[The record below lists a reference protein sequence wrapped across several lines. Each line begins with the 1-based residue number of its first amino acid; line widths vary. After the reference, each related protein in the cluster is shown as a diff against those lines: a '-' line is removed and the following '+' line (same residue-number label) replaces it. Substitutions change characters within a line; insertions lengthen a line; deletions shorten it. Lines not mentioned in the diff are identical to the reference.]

1 MKDQICL
8 RVNLALFD
16 GEGTAGETGALPAP
30 QGEGGDLSPAPEA
43 APGPETGSVRT
54 STPGEQTGERDPEGE
69 KAWRIEW
76 LRRERDGLLQ
86 KREEQLRRDRVGQQA
101 RRWHREGELTGRVYP
116 QFDMGRELD
125 DPLFR
130 NLLRAGIPVRQAY
143 ETTHMEDIKALLAQQ
158 VARQT
163 EKRVVDAI
171 RAKGS
176 RPAENGTAGQ
186 SAFTVKQDVSKL
198 SRQDRAEIAR
208 RVQRGE
214 TGIRF

>member
-1 MKDQICL
+1 MKDQIEL
-8 RVNLALFD
+8 KVNLALFN
-16 GEGTAGETGALPAP
+16 GEVGEDAAPSGESETLPTESETADAPASGPGEKTGA
-30 QGEGGDLSPAPEA
+30 
-43 APGPETGSVRT
+43 
-54 STPGEQTGERDPEGE
+54 RDPEAE
-69 KAWRIEW
+69 KARRMEW
-76 LRRERDGLLQ
+76 LRREGERLLQ
-86 KREEQLRRDRVGQQA
+86 KREEQLRRERVGRQA
-101 RRWHREGELTGRVYP
+101 RRWYREGELTGRIYP

-125 DPLFR
+125 NPLFQT
-130 NLLRAGIPVRQAY
+130 LLRAGVPVRQAY
-143 ETTHMEDIKALLAQQ
+143 ETTHMEDIKSLLAQQ

-186 SAFTVKQDVSKL
+186 SAFTVKQDVSKF